1 MTNALRSLRWTTGFA
16 VVIFGILP
24 MAMVSSLVARG
35 NTPGQVGLLLI
46 GGIPLV
52 AAALFIAVRGMLDA
66 DAERASRRLHLSM
79 ALVAVA
85 DVLVL
90 GGNALIRMGS
100 S

>member
-1 MTNALRSLRWTTGFA
+1 MNNALRSLRWTTGLA
-16 VVIFGILP
+16 ITIFGILP
-24 MAMVSSLVARG
+24 MVMVSLLVARG

-52 AAALFIAVRGMLDA
+52 AAALFTAVCGMLDPEP
-66 DAERASRRLHLSM
+66 ERASRRLHFSM
-79 ALVAVA
+79 ALVAAA

-100 S
+100 

>member
-1 MTNALRSLRWTTGFA
+1 MTDALRSLRWYAGLA
-16 VVIFGILP
+16 VVFFGILP
-24 MAMVSSLVARG
+24 MVMVTLLVVRG
-35 NTPGQVGLLLI
+35 NTPRSVGALLI

-52 AAALFIAVRGMLDA
+52 IAALVIAVRGMTGSDT
-66 DAERASRRLHLSM
+66 EQASRRLHLSM
-79 ALVAVA
+79 ALVAAA

>member
-16 VVIFGILP
+16 LALFGILP
-24 MAMVSSLVARG
+24 MVMVALLVSQG
-35 NTPGQVGLLLI
+35 KTPGQVGLLLI

-52 AAALFIAVRGMLDA
+52 AGAVFLAVRGMFDP
-66 DAERASRRLHLSM
+66 DAERAARRLHLSM

-90 GGNALIRMGS
+90 GGNALIRMG
-100 S
+100 

>member
-1 MTNALRSLRWTTGFA
+1 MTDALRSTRWYAGLA
-16 VVIFGILP
+16 VVFFGILP
-24 MAMVSSLVARG
+24 MVMVTLLVARG
-35 NTPGQVGLLLI
+35 NTPSRVGLLLI

-52 AAALFIAVRGMLDA
+52 AGALVIAVRGMIDA
-66 DAERASRRLHLSM
+66 EPERASRRLHLSM
-79 ALVAVA
+79 ALVAAA

>member
-1 MTNALRSLRWTTGFA
+1 MTNALRSLRWTTGLALVF
-16 VVIFGILP
+16 FGVLP
-24 MAMVSSLVARG
+24 MAMVTLLVARG

-52 AAALFIAVRGMLDA
+52 AGALLIAVRGMLEP
-66 DAERASRRLHLSM
+66 DAEQASRRLHLSM
-79 ALVAVA
+79 ALVAAA

>member
-1 MTNALRSLRWTTGFA
+1 MTNALRSLRWTTA
-16 VVIFGILP
+16 LAITVFGILP
-24 MAMVSSLVARG
+24 MVMVSLLVARG

-52 AAALFIAVRGMLDA
+52 AAALFIAVRGMLDP

-79 ALVAVA
+79 ALVAAA

>member
-16 VVIFGILP
+16 LALFGILP
-24 MAMVSSLVARG
+24 MVMVALLVSQG
-35 NTPGQVGLLLI
+35 KTPGHVGLLLI

-52 AAALFIAVRGMLDA
+52 AGALLFAVRGMFDP
-66 DAERASRRLHLSM
+66 DAERAARRLHLSM

-90 GGNALIRMGS
+90 GGNALIRMG
-100 S
+100 

>member
-1 MTNALRSLRWTTGFA
+1 MTDAVRSLRWYAGLA

-24 MAMVSSLVARG
+24 MTMVTLLVTRG
-35 NTPGQVGLLLI
+35 NTPGSVGYLLI

-52 AAALFIAVRGMLDA
+52 AAALLLAVRGMLDT
-66 DAERASRRLHLSM
+66 DPEQASRHLHLSL
-79 ALVAVA
+79 ALVAAA